1 VKDFLSGDNLPKNIV
16 GLTGTPQQVAAAAKA
31 YRVYYKQVGDGP
43 DYSVDHSTAIYLMD
57 PKGRFDKVIAYN
69 LPPEEIARQ
78 IKDAMDGRR

>member
-1 VKDFLSGDNLPKNIV
+1 
-16 GLTGTPQQVAAAAKA
+16 VAAAAKA
-31 YRVYYKQVGDGP
+31 YRAYYKKVGDGP

-78 IKDAMDGRR
+78 IKDAMEGDSGGRGRRRRAVPLPEAVPS

>member
-1 VKDFLSGDNLPKNIV
+1 
-16 GLTGTPQQVAAAAKA
+16 VAAAAKA
-31 YRVYYKQVGDGP
+31 YRVYYKAVGDGP